1 MASTTTSSTS
11 IPSYIE
17 TPTKDA
23 LKGITDWTKSAD
35 NYVYGSKPGESLY
48 TPLSAGQNKAIG
60 NVNWMADQDL
70 AELFGINKAG
80 GMLDDVANYNPA
92 NIDTTKLT
100 DESGWLGSIAGD
112 MNPYLEQ
119 ILQPQIRE
127 LNKQAQIG
135 RRDLADGATMS
146 GAFGDARHGLLE
158 GDIYDTTARNVADV
172 TGQAYKDAFDSA
184 MAMRAGDRSAKF
196 GVDTANQNAGF
207 QQQANKITAASG
219 VAGLGRQYQDQWSAV
234 NDALFN
240 SGQVQRDATEEQR
253 LAIQGFQEAMK
264 NKKYDDAM
272 RILGAI
278 NGSPYSTSSTSKE
291 SSNDGLWGLIGSGI
305 SALFG

>member
-1 MASTTTSSTS
+1 MATTTTSSNNV
-11 IPSYIE
+11 PAYIE
-17 TPTKDA
+17 TPTKNA
-23 LKGITDWTKSAD
+23 LTSITDWTKSGD

-48 TPLSAGQNKAIG
+48 TPLSDGQNKAIG

-80 GMLDDVANYNPA
+80 GLLDSVAGFNPA
-92 NIDTTKLT
+92 DINTTKLT

-146 GAFGDARHGLLE
+146 GSFGDARHGVLE

-172 TGQAYKDAFDSA
+172 TGQAYKDAFDTA
-184 MAMRAGDRSAKF
+184 MAIRAGDRSAKF
-196 GVDTANQNAGF
+196 GVDTANSQNDFA
-207 QQQANKITAASG
+207 QQANKLTAASG
-219 VAGLGRQYQDQWSAV
+219 VAGLGRQYQDQWNAV

-240 SGQVQRDATEEQR
+240 SGQVQREADEEKR
-253 LAIQGFQEAMK
+253 VAIQSFQEAIK

-278 NGSPYSTSSTSKE
+278 NGAPYSTTATSKE
-291 SSNDGLWGLIGSGI
+291 SSNDGLWGLLGSGI